1 MIRIR
6 YNRKTGEEIIET
18 YQDPKD
24 VSLADFVEA
33 NFETFEKYAKQLG
46 FIKEV
51 GNAANKRPI

>member
-1 MIRIR
+1 MAVHIR
-6 YNRKTGEEIIET
+6 YNRKTGEEVIET

-51 GNAANKRPI
+51 GNAAS